1 MWKDIDIYLTKQQD
15 GDIRAMTEYDAIR
28 NSLIN
33 IFSTMRG
40 SRRMIPDAFIYIHG
54 ILFEPMDEETS
65 RRLGEGLVDA
75 IRQWDDRIFIEHF
88 NIEMDY
94 DNSQYRTTL
103 YYKIINSVN
112 IEEIEFIFKTR

>member
-40 SRRMIPDAFIYIHG
+40 SRRMIPDAFIYIYG